1 MDGKLF
7 CDWKGWLGEQMGLE
21 TNEVFILRRIVM
33 SKRLSLLTVTLAAGL
48 TLVTGLAEAGTT
60 GSPVENTE
68 RNVRDKGDKTLTPED
83 QLENEADVKITADIR
98 KAITDDESL
107 STDAHNVKII
117 TRNGMVTLRGPVNSA
132 AEKTKL
138 QAIAQKTPGVSM
150 VHNELEIKAP

>member
-1 MDGKLF
+1 
-7 CDWKGWLGEQMGLE
+7 
-21 TNEVFILRRIVM
+21 M

-107 STDAHNVKII
+107 STNAHNVKII

-132 AEKTKL
+132 EERTKL

>member
-1 MDGKLF
+1 
-7 CDWKGWLGEQMGLE
+7 
-21 TNEVFILRRIVM
+21 M
-33 SKRLSLLTVTLAAGL
+33 SKQLSLLSMALAAGL
-48 TLVTGLAEAGTT
+48 MLVTGLAAAGTT

-68 RNVRDKGDKTLTPED
+68 RNVRDKGGKTLTPED
-83 QLENEADVKITADIR
+83 QPEDKADVKITADVR

-138 QAIAQKTPGVSM
+138 QSIAQKTPGVSM

>member
-1 MDGKLF
+1 
-7 CDWKGWLGEQMGLE
+7 
-21 TNEVFILRRIVM
+21 M

-107 STDAHNVKII
+107 STNAHNVKII
-117 TRNGMVTLRGPVNSA
+117 TRNGMVTLRGPVNSV
-132 AEKTKL
+132 EERTKL

>member
-1 MDGKLF
+1 MGNCFVIGKAGWESKWALKLMKFLF
-7 CDWKGWLGEQMGLE
+7 
-21 TNEVFILRRIVM
+21 LRRITM
-33 SKRLSLLTVTLAAGL
+33 SKRLSLLTVALTAGL